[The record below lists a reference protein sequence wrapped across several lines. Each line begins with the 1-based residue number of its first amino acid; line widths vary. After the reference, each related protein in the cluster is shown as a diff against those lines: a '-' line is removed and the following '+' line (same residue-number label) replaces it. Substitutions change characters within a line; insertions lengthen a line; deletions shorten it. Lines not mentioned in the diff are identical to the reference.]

1 MLDSFLHRFKGDR
14 YLWLFTTVLT
24 LFSLMVVYS
33 STESLAFREKAS
45 LEYYLIKHAAFAAMG
60 ISIMFLFHFLNYR
73 VYRKVATLVFFLAIP
88 LLIYTLVAGT
98 SINDANRWITIPGI
112 GLSFQSSD
120 LAKIALI
127 LFLARLLSD
136 KTVDFSSWSLFRK
149 CMVPI
154 SVIFI
159 LIVPTNL
166 STAAMLFGTGMV
178 IMFMGRFST
187 SKLILAGM
195 IMLALIGLTI
205 STGLLG
211 RAETWKARLERFT
224 SDDHEGGE
232 ENIQTKHSKIA
243 VASGGFFGE
252 GPGNGKQKNYL
263 PHAYSDFVYAI
274 IIEEYGLIGGAV
286 VFLLYLLI
294 FQRGL
299 AIARK
304 AQSPFGALIA
314 VGITFQFL
322 LQAIINMAV
331 SLDLFP
337 VTGQTL
343 PLLSL
348 GGSSQIITFS
358 ALGIVQS
365 VARDS
370 EEAEAMKQ
378 PENVVLT

>member
-178 IMFMGRFST
+178 IMFKIFFFKMG
-187 SKLILAGM
+187 
-195 IMLALIGLTI
+195 
-205 STGLLG
+205 
-211 RAETWKARLERFT
+211 
-224 SDDHEGGE
+224 
-232 ENIQTKHSKIA
+232 
-243 VASGGFFGE
+243 V
-252 GPGNGKQKNYL
+252 
-263 PHAYSDFVYAI
+263 
-274 IIEEYGLIGGAV
+274 
-286 VFLLYLLI
+286 
-294 FQRGL
+294 
-299 AIARK
+299 
-304 AQSPFGALIA
+304 
-314 VGITFQFL
+314 
-322 LQAIINMAV
+322 
-331 SLDLFP
+331 
-337 VTGQTL
+337 
-343 PLLSL
+343 
-348 GGSSQIITFS
+348 
-358 ALGIVQS
+358 
-365 VARDS
+365 
-370 EEAEAMKQ
+370 
-378 PENVVLT
+378 